1 MTRQRE
7 ASSRALAE
15 ADDQLNRPQLLAALV
30 EVALATGDAPAARAA
45 CDELAERSRALGSPM
60 LAAESDRATG
70 ATELAEGDAGAALAP
85 LRRAS
90 SGFRTLEAAYDVART
105 GILIARA
112 RRALGDEEGAGLEV
126 AASRA
131 TFEALGA
138 VAALAEL
145 DSAMPSQGRPVS
157 AC

>member
-1 MTRQRE
+1 
-7 ASSRALAE
+7 
-15 ADDQLNRPQLLAALV
+15 
-30 EVALATGDAPAARAA
+30 
-45 CDELAERSRALGSPM
+45 M
-60 LAAESDRATG
+60 LAAVSDRATG
-70 ATELAEGDAGAALAP
+70 ATDLAEGDASAALAP

-90 SGFRTLEAAYDVART
+90 SGFRSLEATYDVART

-145 DSAMPSQGRPVS
+145 DSAMPSQGRPAS
-157 AC
+157 AS